1 MSKIG
6 RRINLLVIAASLFV
20 VSCSTTEGDGLD
32 EDNRAI
38 SFQMPQT
45 VSRAAIDQFPAGSTF
60 LVWGGYDNNATGI
73 FNGETVTESK
83 GSWNYSGGTRYWAP
97 GKTYDF
103 YAVYPQFPAEGA
115 EGQTIATVA
124 PDGTITVTGFDCS
137 KTGAEAVDLMTA
149 SNIGISYAAEQKPSP
164 VALKFNHELARIVI
178 VAKNHPGAQ
187 GIEGYKPT
195 VHDAVLYGMYKTGDL
210 TANYQ
215 DNDNRIANWTIP
227 SSGSGESATD
237 KNNPLA
243 KITNP
248 IEVTNADGETI
259 IEILVFPQS
268 ITAEYFL
275 DLAFSTS
282 KGENPTIKNFSVQ
295 LSSLPITEWV
305 AGKQYRYSFTIT
317 PDDRILFD
325 KPTVEKWD
333 EAAGG
338 IIIVD

>member
-1 MSKIG
+1 MPHITKKMNILG
-6 RRINLLVIAASLFV
+6 LAASLFAAACTTGNIEEPGRE
-20 VSCSTTEGDGLD
+20 SCAIAFTPQAESRTTINKVEDMSAFNVWGWHSDGATTTNIFDATL
-32 EDNRAI
+32 
-38 SFQMPQT
+38 
-45 VSRAAIDQFPAGSTF
+45 VSRDAG
-60 LVWGGYDNNATGI
+60 
-73 FNGETVTESK
+73 
-83 GSWNYSGGTRYWAP
+83 WNYTDGVRYWQT

-103 YAVYPQFPAEGA
+103 YALHPSAFPDGMTAAVSEN
-115 EGQTIATVA
+115 
-124 PDGTITVTGFDCS
+124 GTITVTGFDCS
-137 KTGAEAVDLMTA
+137 ATGADAIDLMTA

-195 VHDAVLYGMYKTGDL
+195 VHDAVLYGMYKTADL

-275 DLAFSTS
+275 DLAFSTTE
-282 KGENPTIKNFSVQ
+282 GENPTIKNFSVQ
-295 LSSLPITEWV
+295 LSSLPITEWI